1 MSVSNYNPLG
11 LPVGRGASIVP
22 GAESGFKIP
31 TSDAQPVGSGDAASG
46 ATQAPLVETPATQSA
61 AATED
66 SQADPA
72 AQTLGQGYDRL
83 PQGRREN
90 YASLYSSYFG

>member
-11 LPVGRGASIVP
+11 LPVGRGPSIVP

-66 SQADPA
+66 SQAAPVA
-72 AQTLGQGYDRL
+72 ETLEQKYNKL
-83 PQGRREN
+83 PEGRRQN